1 MVGISTTITV
11 PLWLSIGSESFQR
24 RKIKAIYDG
33 SCALNWIMIAY
44 VDITDANE
52 RESIPGTTQKTGVV
66 LSPRKDFLVQ
76 RPSVGRL
83 TVFSRARPSQ
93 ICAHFLARPE
103 LAGIFR
109 DRSPGCAANGVGETG
124 ADSIINGSA
133 I

>member
-1 MVGISTTITV
+1 MFFKVMVGISTTITV

-93 ICAHFLARPE
+93 ICAHFWRVQNSREYFATGRQ
-103 LAGIFR
+103 
-109 DRSPGCAANGVGETG
+109 AAPRME
-124 ADSIINGSA
+124 SA
-133 I
+133 KPVRIRL

>member
-1 MVGISTTITV
+1 MFFKVMVGISTTITV

-66 LSPRKDFLVQ
+66 LSPRKDFSCRV
-76 RPSVGRL
+76 RPSGGRP
-83 TVFSRARPSQ
+83 FP
-93 ICAHFLARPE
+93 PE
-103 LAGIFR
+103 LVR
-109 DRSPGCAANGVGETG
+109 PRS
-124 ADSIINGSA
+124 S
-133 I
+133 